1 MTDEV
6 SDLTEPTTWYVDER
20 LESVERH
27 LQQLG
32 VSDEA
37 IEMFV
42 EFWNAGDD
50 NEKARLYALGDVRML
65 DEVRG
70 QSGRDIFA
78 PPATD
83 EELGVPTVDPHEVS
97 PRART
102 ATGTGRPATA
112 IEVPVGVTGE
122 LVGDGEGQALP
133 PADDDDEE
141 ALAIVEESVERVVE
155 WVGDDPERAGRAL
168 RAEML
173 MEEPRKT
180 LTTRLAKLAD

>member
-1 MTDEV
+1 MTDA

-27 LQQLG
+27 LQLLG

-78 PPATD
+78 PPTTD
-83 EELGVPTVDPHEVS
+83 EELGVPPEPLS
-97 PRART
+97 KLRT
-102 ATGTGRPATA
+102 APGTGQPMT
-112 IEVPVGVTGE
+112 ETTGP
-122 LVGDGEGQALP
+122 LIGDGEGQALP
-133 PADDDDEE
+133 SADDGDEE